1 MSAVDNN
8 SPVRNN
14 TSSDQIASNGKTDAA
29 GLSSMFLELLVA
41 QISNQNPLNPMDG
54 TEYVSQ
60 LAEFSSVESLEN
72 LNIQSGQ
79 QIKYMQSMQ
88 AMEATSLV
96 GQKVDV
102 KADTVSL
109 EQADKVEGA
118 INLGAK
124 VDSVVVRLYDS
135 KGTLA
140 DEITLDNP
148 AIGTVRFAFPQQEA
162 GAYTIQAEVQ
172 LNNSKQQVPTYLTNE
187 VERVSVGTGPDDII
201 LQVNGLGN
209 HYLFDINQ
217 LSKTTQS

>member
-8 SPVRNN
+8 SPVRTT

-102 KADTVSL
+102 KADTLSL
-109 EQADKVEGA
+109 EQDDTVEGA
-118 INLGAK
+118 LNLGAK
-124 VDSVVVRLYDS
+124 VDSLVLRLYDS
-135 KGTLA
+135 KGVLA
-140 DEITLDNP
+140 DEMTLDNP
-148 AIGTVRFAFPQQEA
+148 AIGTVRFAFPEQQA
-162 GAYTIQAEVQ
+162 GAYSIQAEVQ

>member
-8 SPVRNN
+8 SPVRTT

-72 LNIQSGQ
+72 LNIQSGE

-96 GQKVDV
+96 CQKVDV
-102 KADTVSL
+102 KADTLSL
-109 EQADKVEGA
+109 EQDDTVEGA

-124 VDSVVVRLYDS
+124 VDSVVLRLYDS
-135 KGTLA
+135 KGVLA
-140 DEITLDNP
+140 DEMTLDNP
-148 AIGTVRFAFPQQEA
+148 AIGTVRFAFPEQQA
-162 GAYTIQAEVQ
+162 GAYSIQAEVQ

>member
-8 SPVRNN
+8 SSVR
-14 TSSDQIASNGKTDAA
+14 TTVPSGQIASNGKTDAA

-54 TEYVSQ
+54 TQYVSQ

-102 KADTVSL
+102 KADTLSL

-124 VDSVVVRLYDS
+124 VDSLVLRLYDS

-148 AIGTVRFAFPQQEA
+148 AIGTVRFAFPEQKA
-162 GAYTIQAEVQ
+162 GAYSIQAEVQ
-172 LNNSKQQVPTYLTNE
+172 VNNSKQQVPTYLTNE

-217 LSKTTQS
+217 LSKATQS

>member
-8 SPVRNN
+8 SPVRTT

-102 KADTVSL
+102 KADTLSL
-109 EQADKVEGA
+109 EQDDTVEGA

-124 VDSVVVRLYDS
+124 VDSLVLRLYDS
-135 KGTLA
+135 KGVLA
-140 DEITLDNP
+140 DEMTLDNP
-148 AIGTVRFAFPQQEA
+148 AIGTVRFAFPEQQA
-162 GAYTIQAEVQ
+162 GAYSIQAEVQ

>member
-8 SPVRNN
+8 SPVRTT

-72 LNIQSGQ
+72 LNIQSGE

-102 KADTVSL
+102 KADTLSL
-109 EQADKVEGA
+109 EQDDTVEGA

-124 VDSVVVRLYDS
+124 VDSVVLRLYDS
-135 KGTLA
+135 KGVLA
-140 DEITLDNP
+140 DEMTLDNP
-148 AIGTVRFAFPQQEA
+148 AIGTVRFAFPEQQA
-162 GAYTIQAEVQ
+162 GAYSIQAEVQ

>member
-8 SPVRNN
+8 SPIRN
-14 TSSDQIASNGKTDAA
+14 TTQSDQIASNGKTDAA
-29 GLSSMFLELLVA
+29 GLSSMFLQLLVA
-41 QISNQNPLNPMDG
+41 QISHQNPLNPMDG
-54 TEYVSQ
+54 TQYVSQ

-102 KADTVSL
+102 KADTISL
-109 EQADKVEGA
+109 EQPEQVQGA

-135 KGTLA
+135 KGALV
-140 DEITLDNP
+140 DEITLQDP

-162 GAYTIQAEVQ
+162 GAYTVQAEVQ
-172 LNNSKQQVPTYLTNE
+172 LDTRKQQVATYLSND

-217 LSKTTQS
+217 LSKATQS

>member
-8 SPVRNN
+8 SPVRTT

-102 KADTVSL
+102 KADTLSL
-109 EQADKVEGA
+109 EQDDIVEGA

-124 VDSVVVRLYDS
+124 VDSLVLRLYDS
-135 KGTLA
+135 KGVLA
-140 DEITLDNP
+140 DEMTLDNP
-148 AIGTVRFAFPQQEA
+148 AIGTVRFAFPEQQA
-162 GAYTIQAEVQ
+162 GAYSIQAEVQ

>member
-8 SPVRNN
+8 SPVRTT

-102 KADTVSL
+102 KADTLSL
-109 EQADKVEGA
+109 EQDDTVEGA

-124 VDSVVVRLYDS
+124 VDSLVLRLYDS
-135 KGTLA
+135 KGVLA
-140 DEITLDNP
+140 DEMTLDNP
-148 AIGTVRFAFPQQEA
+148 AIGTVRFAFPEQQA
-162 GAYTIQAEVQ
+162 GAYSIQAEVQ

-187 VERVSVGTGPDDII
+187 VERVSVGIGPDDII